1 VSERRLS
8 AKGKRFAIAC
18 PHAAAT
24 RAGAEAFDAG
34 GNAIDAA
41 LAAATSLAV
50 VYPQSCGVGGDL
62 FALVRRPDGSISALN
77 SSGAAPTAFHVEALL
92 ATAARQMP
100 AYGPFT
106 VTVPGAVAGW
116 QALTELGA
124 RFDLPRALEPAIRFA
139 REGVSVA
146 SDLAGSIAR
155 GAERYRSDP
164 GMAGV
169 FLRDGRPLAEG
180 ELLRQPAL
188 ARTLETLASEGPTA
202 MYGGRIGDR
211 LVAHLRSLGAA
222 HTSADFAAHRFEV
235 GDPLTRSYRGV
246 EISVVPPNSQGFVL
260 LESLLAI
267 ERLGIVPDPLG
278 PDAATIANMLRLTC
292 LDRDAHLADPK
303 RAEVNVDELL
313 GDTNID
319 RIARES
325 QSDRAPA
332 AAAPAG
338 GDTVALVAA
347 DEQGWAIS
355 LIQSLYNGFG
365 SGILEPSTGVIL
377 HNRGACFSLDPGST
391 NMIEGGKRPA
401 HTLMPVMLHRG
412 RELVGVAGTM
422 GGGGQPQ
429 IHAQVLMRSLDRHVT
444 PAEAVAAPRFIVG
457 GTASTQAGP
466 IVEAEKRV
474 PAEVRKALADAGY
487 DVRLLD
493 GFDGSVGHT
502 HLIRADTEGFVAGSD
517 PRADGSAEAR

>member
-1 VSERRLS
+1 VSERQLAATGR
-8 AKGKRFAIAC
+8 RFAIAC
-18 PHAAAT
+18 PHAAAS

-77 SSGAAPTAFHVEALL
+77 SSGAAPAAFDVEGLR
-92 ATAARQMP
+92 ATAGREMP
-100 AYGPFT
+100 AFGSFT
-106 VTVPGAVAGW
+106 VTIPGAVAGW
-116 QALTELGA
+116 QALSELGA
-124 RFDLPRALEPAIRFA
+124 RFDLPRALEPAIAFA
-139 REGVSVA
+139 RDGVAVA
-146 SDLAGSIAR
+146 RDLAGSIAR

-164 GMAGV
+164 GMSGV

-180 ELLRQPAL
+180 EILRQPAL
-188 ARTLETLASEGPTA
+188 AGTLETIASDGPLA
-202 MYGGRIGDR
+202 MYGGEIGAT
-211 LVAHLRSLGAA
+211 LASYLRSLGAA
-222 HTSADFAAHRFEV
+222 HTTEDFAALDHEV
-235 GDPLTRSYRGV
+235 GGPLTRSYRGID
-246 EISVVPPNSQGFVL
+246 ISVAPPNSQGFVL

-267 ERLGIVPDPLG
+267 ERLGIVPDALG
-278 PDAATIANMLRLTC
+278 PESATIANVLRLAC

-303 RAEVNVDELL
+303 RAEVHVDELL
-313 GDTNID
+313 ADANIE
-319 RIARES
+319 RIAREAR
-325 QSDRAPA
+325 SDRAPA

-338 GDTVALVAA
+338 GDTIALVAA
-347 DEQGWAIS
+347 DEEGWAIS

-377 HNRGACFSLDPGST
+377 HNRGACFSLDPRSP

-412 RELVGVAGTM
+412 TELVGVAGTM

-429 IHAQVLMRSLDRHVT
+429 IHTQVLMRSLDQGMT
-444 PAEAVAAPRFIVG
+444 PADAVAAPRFIVG
-457 GTASTQAGP
+457 GTASMQAGP
-466 IVEAEKRV
+466 VVEAEERV
-474 PAEVRKALADAGY
+474 PAETRGAFADAGY
-487 DVRLLD
+487 DVGLLD
-493 GFDGSVGHT
+493 GYDGSVGHT
-502 HLIRADTEGFVAGSD
+502 HLIRVGPDGFTVGSD